1 MPIRDPSLLSPE
13 FPCTTSTCAGFKVQ
27 FDANKC
33 REQEAIM
40 LDLLSDTQNSLR
52 VIIEGES
59 YTNIEQAL
67 KGKGIDMK
75 TDMWKLPGA
84 KLQKWNLYTEDKLK
98 EMTANGDSYNVIK
111 AVRYSCFLL

>member
-1 MPIRDPSLLSPE
+1 
-13 FPCTTSTCAGFKVQ
+13 
-27 FDANKC
+27 
-33 REQEAIM
+33 M

-52 VIIEGES
+52 VIIEGET
-59 YTNIEQAL
+59 YTNVEQSL

-111 AVRYSCFLL
+111 AVSYSCLIL